1 MTKEDLYE
9 YIRIKIKCAR
19 EPGLLS
25 EDIYDMTNQ
34 IFGAVSFYLFSTE
47 IKNEKRY
54 QKEEQ
59 EVLNAMCIADAYLKS
74 LCLKRERELDEEEGF
89 YYG

>member
-19 EPGLLS
+19 RPDLLG
-25 EDIYDMTNQ
+25 EDIYDITNQ
-34 IFGAVSFYLFSTE
+34 IFGAVSFYLFFTE
-47 IKNEKRY
+47 IKDEKRY

-59 EVLNAMCIADAYLKS
+59 EVLNAMCIADTYLKS
-74 LCLKRERELDEEEGF
+74 LYLKRERELEEEGF
-89 YYG
+89 YYE

>member
-19 EPGLLS
+19 EPGLFS
-25 EDIYDMTNQ
+25 EDIYDMINQ

-47 IKNEKRY
+47 IKDEKRY

-59 EVLNAMCIADAYLKS
+59 EVLNAMCIADTYLKS
-74 LCLKRERELDEEEGF
+74 LYLKRERELEEEGF
-89 YYG
+89 YYE